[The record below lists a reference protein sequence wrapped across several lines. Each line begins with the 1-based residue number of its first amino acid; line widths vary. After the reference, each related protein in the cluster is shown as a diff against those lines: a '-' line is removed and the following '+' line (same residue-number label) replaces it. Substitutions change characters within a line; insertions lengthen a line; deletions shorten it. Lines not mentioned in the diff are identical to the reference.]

1 MIDKLLIVLIIILLV
16 WYCVRKCRKIF
27 KNASWKA
34 MAGEVLQRTEVA
46 IGDEIL
52 KRSLLQPIGGLR
64 KSILQQSPL
73 VGSKPKTCTDSKL
86 EVACIQELEYL
97 FDRPFNK
104 VRPDFLRNPITGQNL
119 EADAYNEELGLVVE
133 VQGRQH
139 YEFVP
144 FFHKN
149 KQTFRTQQY
158 RDHIKRQCCSNNGI
172 VMLEVPYTV
181 KIKNLRTFLRKE
193 LRNLGYNTN

>member
-1 MIDKLLIVLIIILLV
+1 MIDKLLIVFIIILLV
-16 WYCVRKCRKIF
+16 WYCIRKCRKSF
-27 KNASWKA
+27 KNTSWNA
-34 MAGEVLQRTEVA
+34 IAREVLQRTEVA
-46 IGDEIL
+46 IGDDIL
-52 KRSLLQPIGGLR
+52 KRSLLQPIGG
-64 KSILQQSPL
+64 
-73 VGSKPKTCTDSKL
+73 VGTVGGKPKICSDSKL
-86 EVACIQELEYL
+86 EVACIRELEYL
-97 FDRPFNK
+97 LLRPFSK

-139 YEFVP
+139 YEFIP

-158 RDHIKRQCCSNNGI
+158 RDHIKRQCCINNGI
-172 VMLEVPYTV
+172 IMLEVPYTV
-181 KIKNLRTFLRKE
+181 KIKNLRSFLRKE